1 MVQRSRSHTRTN
13 YRPRQLPHPTA
24 SASPENVVYLL
35 AHDVKNLLSGVE
47 CVLIL
52 TLRESCTLKP
62 NIRTLLEDARTN
74 CHTINEMI
82 QTSLTG
88 KQRNG
93 KVSERHS
100 GTVNIALVVAKCVR
114 LLKSLAEERGISFRV
129 SLADGL
135 PPLVTDEGKLTT
147 TMINLLHNA
156 LKFSP
161 CGKQVD
167 IDVNVSRD
175 RLVIAVT
182 DQGAGVSSAQFERI
196 MSATCYDSRPKLAP
210 RPRGAG
216 LSFCRTSVQT
226 LGGEFWLES
235 PPKGSTKGSRFCFS
249 LPTSITEVI

>member
-1 MVQRSRSHTRTN
+1 M
-13 YRPRQLPHPTA
+13 
-24 SASPENVVYLL
+24 

-82 QTSLTG
+82 QTSLKG
-88 KQRNG
+88 KQNNG
-93 KVSERHS
+93 KVAVGQSAA
-100 GTVNIALVVAKCVR
+100 VNIACVVAKCVR

-129 SLADGL
+129 SLADEL
-135 PPLVTDEGKLTT
+135 PPLVTDEGRLTT

-167 IDVNVSRD
+167 IDVNVAGISRD
-175 RLVIAVT
+175 RLVISVT

-196 MSATCYDSRPKLAP
+196 MSATCYDSRPKLAL
-210 RPRGAG
+210 RSNGAG
-216 LSFCRTSVQT
+216 LSFCHTNVQT

-249 LPTSITEVI
+249 LPTSMPEVL